1 MSESFQ
7 RRKMASNVQRDI
19 TMVGIGDLY
28 VRRRWK
34 AVLFPLGRIVLA
46 VLLVGGMVAVAQLV
60 VKRLEGV
67 LSLGGAAPAVYYLV
81 YLVVGVLVTYF
92 VYRAYVHFVEK
103 RTLTELSGTGAP
115 KELGIGMLVGFALIA
130 VIVGVLWLPGFYQV
144 TGAGTW
150 TAIFAVLA
158 NDGAGAFVEE
168 VLLRGVVFRISEE
181 KLGTWIALVISAVIF
196 ALLHL
201 ASANVTVASLI
212 VVGIEGGVLLSAA
225 YVFTRRLWL
234 AIGIHFAW
242 DFSQDYVFGVGRGV
256 EGLVRGQI
264 TGPTLLSGGSAGIEG
279 SFVALIL
286 CLIVSAYLL
295 ARAAWKRNIVKSP
308 RARGAGR
315 VREAS

>member
-1 MSESFQ
+1 M
-7 RRKMASNVQRDI
+7 
-19 TMVGIGDLY
+19 
-28 VRRRWK
+28 RRRWK

-81 YLVVGVLVTYF
+81 YLVAGVLVTYF

-103 RTLTELSGTGAP
+103 RAVTELSGTGAP
-115 KELGIGMLVGFALIA
+115 RELGIGMLVGFALVA

-144 TGAGTW
+144 TGAGAW

-225 YVFTRRLWL
+225 YVLTRRLWL

-264 TGPTLLSGGSAGIEG
+264 TGPTLLTGGVSGIEA
-279 SFVALIL
+279 SVLALL
-286 CLIVSAYLL
+286 VCLAVGTYLL
-295 ARAAWKRNIVKSP
+295 LRAKRKVDF
-308 RARGAGR
+308 
-315 VREAS
+315 VRPFWRQRDVFTTTTGTKVTEL